1 MGKMKTKLNVL
12 AREFSAVELFS
23 DSLASLFSKV
33 GKNSIYI
40 LIEDEK
46 LYRLV
51 CNSSRMDCAIKINK
65 DIKMLHQNFAQH
77 FALLTAHNFF
87 IPENGQAISSDS
99 ESA

>member
-1 MGKMKTKLNVL
+1 M
-12 AREFSAVELFS
+12 ELFS

-46 LYRLV
+46 IYRLV
-51 CNSSRMDCAIKINK
+51 GNSSGMDCAIKINK
-65 DIKMLHQNFAQH
+65 DIKMLHQNCAQH
-77 FALLTAHNFF
+77 FALLTVHNFF